1 MNSKQII
8 SNLSAFIDK
17 PLAEDLV
24 SDYQEIKRQHFLEE
38 YEHAINKSGKFVQTV
53 FQVLE
58 YIRTGNV
65 VNKPNHNEISKH
77 LENDTQLDE
86 SIRMTIPRS
95 AKAIYDIR
103 SKRGSAHKSDYV
115 SPNII
120 DSEYVASTCDW
131 ILAEFLRLFHDD
143 DVKEISTIV
152 NSLVEKK
159 LPIIEEFGEDIIV
172 LFDMSKKDQCLVILY
187 HYHPKMVATVNL
199 SKWTNSSPQLVYKNI
214 KKAVADKWIYKK
226 DNKCTLTKLGI
237 KNVEEIISNCVSP

>member
-1 MNSKQII
+1 MNSKQIV

-17 PLAEDLV
+17 HLVEDLIL
-24 SDYQEIKRQHFLEE
+24 DYQEIKRHHFLEE

-53 FQVLE
+53 FQILE

-65 VNKPNHNEISKH
+65 VTKPNHNEISKH
-77 LENDTQLDE
+77 LKNDTQLDE
-86 SIRMTIPRS
+86 TIRMTIPRS

-103 SKRGSAHKSDYV
+103 SKRGAAHKSDYV

-120 DSEYVASTCDW
+120 DSEYVISTCDW

-143 DVKEISTIV
+143 NVKEISVIV

-159 LPIIEEFGEDIIV
+159 LPIIEEFEEDVIV
-172 LFDMSKKDQCLVILY
+172 LSDISKKDQCLVILY
-187 HYHPKMVATVNL
+187 HHHPKMVTTRNL
-199 SKWTNSSPQLVYKNI
+199 SKWTNSSSQLVYKNI
-214 KKAVADKWIYKK
+214 KKAVNDKWVYKK

-237 KNVEEIISNCVSP
+237 KKVEEIISKCESL